1 MKSKIT
7 LLMILPFVFFNYEL
21 HAQSCEIGT
30 DHNACKNEEVV
41 YILSF
46 GFDPC
51 GSLTYTDADWN
62 VVGGEFVD
70 AGGFPGDF
78 EGAVRVKWT
87 DDGEK
92 RLSVEVTWEN
102 SNPGGGGCP
111 FGRSGTVFDEL
122 TVDFWSAPPVELS
135 TDLEGNNICADN
147 EVLLECNASWGA
159 DSKFKDWQYSQYPYR
174 GFITFESTLSP
185 STTFTFT
192 EDLPGEFL
200 LSPVYFR
207 VKLRPCE
214 DSSPSELSFSN
225 TTHATFTP
233 PVPVLTDANI
243 EEIAPTTECGSDGGF
258 KIQDLRYSDGT
269 PWFGNSLKLSISWGG
284 GTGGDD
290 RTLPQNATLPY
301 KFSGFKAG
309 DYDLKMESEGSQ
321 CSSESISFTIPDGP
335 DIELEIGP
343 VVGVSCHNENDG
355 IENDGSITVE
365 VSNGKAPYDYQIKK
379 PGQTSFTTAKENGGD
394 SYTYGSLT
402 AGNYDVRVIDA
413 NGCTSNEQNTP
424 VGTPSPLVISNPT
437 PSDVDCHGNA
447 TGEISIDTE
456 GGTSPY
462 DYQIKESDEDDFR
475 TVEAEGG
482 ESYTY
487 GSLTAGSY
495 DVRVID
501 ANGCTSNEKNTPV
514 GTPNPLGISTSA
526 NPVKCSGG
534 TDGSI
539 TVSASEGTGPYTY
552 SIDNGDFGTTR
563 EFTGLQAG
571 EYTLAVKDANNCST
585 SKKET
590 VGTPKQLKIADPT
603 PSDVDCH
610 GNATGEIS
618 IDTEGGTSP
627 YDYQIKKPGQTSFTT
642 AKENG
647 GDSYT
652 YGSLTAGSYD
662 VRVIDAN
669 GCTSNEK
676 NTPVGT
682 PNPLGISTSA
692 NPVKCSGGTDGS
704 ITVSASEGT
713 GPYTYS
719 IDNGDFGTTRE
730 FTGLQAGEY
739 TLAVKD
745 ANNCSTSKKET
756 VGTPNPLGI
765 STSANP
771 VKCSGGTDGSIT
783 VSASEGTGPYTYS
796 IDNGDFGTTREFT
809 GLQAGEYTLAVK
821 DANNCSTSKKETV
834 GTPKQLKIADPTPSD
849 VDCHGNAT
857 GEISIDTEGGTS
869 PYDYQIKK
877 SGQTSFATAKEN
889 GGESFT
895 YDSLTAGS
903 YDVRVIDANGCTSN
917 ERDTTVGT
925 PSPLVITVPTPSDV
939 DCHGNATGEISIDT
953 EGGTSPYD
961 YQIKE
966 SDEDDFRT
974 VEAEGG
980 NSYTYELLTAGSY
993 DVRVIDANGCNSNT
1007 RDTIVTEPQPLS
1019 ISFTDRHDETCAQM
1033 NGSVVARA
1041 SGGIADYKYQWYD
1054 ASNFTRGTADTLKNV
1069 EAGEYYVIVKDTND
1083 CQFTSETVNI
1093 ESIPGPDI
1101 TITERLPTSCSYTN
1115 DGSATISLEGAGPF
1129 DIVWPNGDSGLTA
1142 SNLAA
1147 GEHKVTITDNNECPA
1162 DTLVTIEAAD
1172 AIMYN
1177 VIDQTSPTC
1186 WYSADGALQIEAYGG
1201 TGGFSYEWNTGA
1213 SGASISGLTVG
1224 EYAVEIKDGNDCVVN
1239 DAIVLPGVDT
1249 IRLTTQPTNPLCA
1262 ASSDGSLNITTVSG
1276 GSGSYSSYSW
1286 KDNLGQ
1292 QIGTNPL
1299 LNGVPAGDYTATVT
1313 DSEGCIKAENYQL
1326 TDPPALSFSTTTSDF
1341 NKFAVSC
1348 PDAEDGQITLTA
1360 NGGTGSIVYSIN
1372 EGASYQPGNT
1382 FGGLGADTYKA
1393 LVRDDNG
1400 CLSTTQ
1406 NITLNAPDALQLGIF
1421 SQTNLRCF
1429 DVPTG
1434 AITFQSSGG
1443 VVGKRYSLDKFNY
1456 QDDPLFS
1463 GLSAGTDTAYLTDNN
1478 GCLDSITFTITQP
1491 PELTANI
1498 TSTEDATCSEA
1509 NGSAE
1514 VEATGG
1520 TPGYSYLWLNA
1531 SNNVM
1536 SESGTLDNAPVGTY
1550 LVNITD
1556 GNDCNTTLRDISII
1570 NIPGPYITITERL
1583 PTSCSYTND
1592 GSTTI
1597 SLEGAGPF
1605 DIVWPNGDSGLT
1617 ASNLAAGEHK
1627 VTITDNNECPADT
1640 LVTIEAAD
1648 AIMYNVID
1656 QTSPT
1661 CWYSADGALQIE
1673 AYGGTGGFSYEWNTG
1688 ASGASISGLTV
1699 GEYAVEIKDGND
1711 CVVNDAIVLPGV
1723 DTIRL
1728 TTQPTNPLCAASS
1741 DGSLNITSVTGG
1753 SGSYSSY
1760 IWTNDLDQEIGT
1772 NPLLNGVPAGD
1783 YTATVTDSEGCI
1795 KAENY
1800 QLTDP
1805 PALSL
1810 STRRDSDFNG
1820 FDVSCPDVEDGQIA
1834 LTASGGTGSIVY
1846 SINEGA
1852 SYQPGNTFGGL
1863 GADTYKALVRDDN
1876 GCLSTTQNITLNAP
1890 APLQLGMSLQTN
1902 LRCFDVPTGTIT
1914 LRSTGGVVGK
1924 RYSLDK
1930 FNYQD
1935 GPLFSGLPAGTDTA
1949 YLTDNNGCLDSITF
1963 TITQPPELTAQITSS
1978 EDATCSEANGS
1989 AEVEATGGT
1998 GTYTNYQWF
2007 DAGDVEV
2014 GNGSTLSNVPA
2025 GSYYAKI
2032 TDSNG
2037 CTGLSDPATISS
2049 QDGAEVSITPA
2060 PTLCFYSTDG
2070 QATIDEIVGVGPFT
2084 VEWSNGQTG
2093 RTATDLSPGNHSVTV
2108 RDGDNC
2114 EVVEQVSIAAA
2125 PTIGYNII
2133 DKTSPSCWY
2142 STDGALQIEA
2152 YGGTGGFSYEWN
2164 TGGSG
2169 ASISG
2174 LIVGEYAVEIK
2185 DGNDCVVNDAIVLP
2199 GVDTIRLTT
2208 EPTNPLC
2215 AASSDGLLEI
2225 TSVTGGSNS
2234 YSSYIWTNDLD
2245 QQIGTNPLLNGVPAG
2260 DYTAT
2265 VTDSEGCIKAENFQL
2280 TDPPALSLS
2289 TRRDSDFNG
2298 FDVSCPDAED
2308 GQITLTA
2315 SGGTG
2320 SIVYSINEG
2329 ASYQLGNTFGGLV
2342 ADTYKALV
2350 RDDNGCLSTTQNITL
2365 NAPDALQL
2373 GVSSQTN
2380 LLCFDMPT
2388 GAITLQSTGGVVGKR
2403 YSLDKFNYQENPL
2416 FSGLSAGTDTAYLTD
2431 NNGCL
2436 DSITFTITQPPELIA
2451 QITSTEDA
2459 TCSEA
2464 NGSAEV
2470 EATGGTGTYTNYQWF
2485 DAGDAAV
2492 GNGSTLSN
2500 VPAGTYMAK
2509 ITDSNGC
2516 IAETE
2521 AAIGSADGPQVS
2533 STVRAASCSY
2543 GDDGVIT
2550 LTIEGSGPFDILW
2563 SNGDTTIVA
2572 DTLAAGEYTVTI
2584 TDANGCTTGETFSV
2598 PALPPITYRVTVQ
2611 NSPTCWY
2618 SADGS
2623 LQVSASGGAGG
2634 FSYAWETG
2642 DSGPSIGNLAA
2653 GTYGVTIT
2661 DNNSCV
2667 ARADITL
2674 NPVDTIMLATQ
2685 PTNPLCAG
2693 SLDGS
2698 LNITSVTGGSGSYS
2712 SYIWRN
2718 SLGQQIGT
2726 DPLLD
2731 GQAEGQY
2738 TVTVTDSKGC
2748 AKEEN
2753 YQLTDPPALSF
2764 STTTSDFNGYDVS
2777 CLQSED
2783 GQITVSSSGGVG
2795 DHSYSNDN
2803 GVRFQAGNVFTGL
2816 PVDAYQ
2822 MVVRDANNCTS
2833 QALSIT
2839 LDAPEPLELSVFSQT
2854 DLPCAG
2860 LDTGS
2865 VTLRV
2870 AGGLTGRQYSLDGVN
2885 FQAAPFFDGLIAGDY
2900 NAIVTDINGCSD
2912 TASFALQQPP
2922 ALIAQITSVQN
2933 ATCLL
2938 SNGAAEVTPNGGT
2951 GIYSSYI
2958 WKDEAGNEISTT
2970 NAISGVDAGTYTVEI
2985 TDSNGCAAD
2994 AQATITSVDGPEL
3007 SIRVRAVT
3015 CSYRMDGLAILEV
3028 DGEGPFDIL
3037 WSNGDTTAV
3046 ADTLSAGTYSVAVT
3060 DVYGCVAYDTINV
3073 PALPAIT
3080 YRVVSETAPTCWN
3093 STDGALQI
3101 VAGGGGGDFSY
3112 VWDTGTEGPSISNI
3126 AAGSYEVT
3134 ITDRNDCEL
3143 KDDVTLDG
3151 ISEITLATTATRPSC
3166 IGYSDGSLSATASGG
3181 NGGYAY
3187 TWSTGATTAL
3197 LSGIPAGSYSVT
3209 VKDRLNCSISEE
3221 LMLDEADPFEIGTI
3235 DDLLICTGATVQV
3248 TTPTKGA
3255 GYLWS
3260 STDGFSSTAETVA
3273 LTQPGTYTLT
3283 VTSEAGCEASTS
3295 FSLAVSS
3302 TLMKADFL
3310 MASQAYVG
3318 DTVVIIDISWPVP
3331 ENLIWDFGTDPAP
3344 TVLFQ
3349 SPDYA
3354 EVVFETAGV
3363 YEINIQTNLADCRDS
3378 YGQSITILEREGDG
3392 DAGGRISA
3400 DPTIDLIKNFTVH
3413 PNPGNGT
3420 FTVTVELREM
3430 AAIALSLIDVGG
3442 NQILSDKSYAPDE
3455 QFRIPMSMFNPQ
3467 EGLYFLRL
3475 TTGEQSRVLRILVQ

>member
-1 MKSKIT
+1 MKKVLILLYLMMLCSSLLGQHILTNPVSLKSQIGRPLGGIKLKISVDDVIPNCSLTELTTTIGGRSYEIVGDVAFEGTIGQNQINDGKIQYSMHGVIEGGDFNCNVIISVNEEINLNHISACGDGQSVRRYPLKLRYEWEPVEFDFVRDIIVGSNHCADKEFYLSVTPGYDYAIHEWAYKWPNWFDVWYSLGDFRGNQLNGLPKDIFGLDLGEVIDTTAYFSVKIGECDRVVSQPYTFTRPVPQLNLSAITTKPACSTGSKGSLKIT
-7 LLMILPFVFFNYEL
+7 KLKYSDDSEWETLDGDLSLTIENEDNSLLTQTYTIDTIPWEASNLDPGSYKLSLEFETESNCMSTRAIEITQ
-21 HAQSCEIGT
+21 AQSPTITSSSGPVSC
-30 DHNACKNEEVV
+30 HSNN
-41 YILSF
+41 
-46 GFDPC
+46 
-51 GSLTYTDADWN
+51 
-62 VVGGEFVD
+62 
-70 AGGFPGDF
+70 
-78 EGAVRVKWT
+78 
-87 DDGEK
+87 DGEK
-92 RLSVEVTWEN
+92 
-102 SNPGGGGCP
+102 
-111 FGRSGTVFDEL
+111 
-122 TVDFWSAPPVELS
+122 
-135 TDLEGNNICADN
+135 
-147 EVLLECNASWGA
+147 
-159 DSKFKDWQYSQYPYR
+159 
-174 GFITFESTLSP
+174 
-185 STTFTFT
+185 
-192 EDLPGEFL
+192 
-200 LSPVYFR
+200 
-207 VKLRPCE
+207 
-214 DSSPSELSFSN
+214 
-225 TTHATFTP
+225 
-233 PVPVLTDANI
+233 
-243 EEIAPTTECGSDGGF
+243 
-258 KIQDLRYSDGT
+258 
-269 PWFGNSLKLSISWGG
+269 
-284 GTGGDD
+284 
-290 RTLPQNATLPY
+290 
-301 KFSGFKAG
+301 
-309 DYDLKMESEGSQ
+309 
-321 CSSESISFTIPDGP
+321 
-335 DIELEIGP
+335 
-343 VVGVSCHNENDG
+343 
-355 IENDGSITVE
+355 NDGSITVE

-379 PGQTSFTTAKENGGD
+379 PGQTSFTTAKEN
-394 SYTYGSLT
+394 
-402 AGNYDVRVIDA
+402 
-413 NGCTSNEQNTP
+413 
-424 VGTPSPLVISNPT
+424 
-437 PSDVDCHGNA
+437 
-447 TGEISIDTE
+447 
-456 GGTSPY
+456 
-462 DYQIKESDEDDFR
+462 
-475 TVEAEGG
+475 GG

-1019 ISFTDRHDETCAQM
+1019 ISFTDRHNETCARM

-1054 ASNFTRGTADTLKNV
+1054 SSKFARGTADTLKNV
-1069 EAGEYYVIVKDTND
+1069 EAGEYFVVVEDGND

-1093 ESIPGPDI
+1093 ESIPGPDITITERLPTSCSYTNDGSATISLEGAGPFDIVWPNGDSGLTASNLAAGEHKVTITDNNKCSADTVVTIEAADTIKYNIINQTSPTCWYSTDGALQIEAYGGTGGFSYEWNTGASGASISGLTVGEYAVEIKDGNDCVVNDAIVLPGVDTIRLTTQPTNPLCAASTDGSLEITNVTGGSGSYSSYIWKDSLGQQIGTDPLLNGVPAGDYTATVTDSEGCIKAENYQLTDPPALSFSTTTSDFNKFAVSCPDAEDGQITLTANGGTGTTVYSINDGASYQPDNTFGGLGADTYKALVRDDNGCLSTTQNITLNAPDTLQLGVSSQTNLRCFDEPDGAITLRSSGGVVGKRYSLDKFNYQDDPQFSGLSAGTDTAYLTDNNGCLDSITFTITQPPELTANITSTEDATCSEANGSAEVEATGGTPGYSYLWLNASNDVMSGSGTLDNAPVGTYLVTITDRNSCDTTLRDISIINIPGPDI

-1262 ASSDGSLNITTVSG
+1262 ASSDGSLEITTVSG
-1276 GSGSYSSYSW
+1276 GSGSYSSYIW

-1292 QIGTNPL
+1292 Q
-1299 LNGVPAGDYTATVT
+1299 
-1313 DSEGCIKAENYQL
+1313 
-1326 TDPPALSFSTTTSDF
+1326 
-1341 NKFAVSC
+1341 
-1348 PDAEDGQITLTA
+1348 
-1360 NGGTGSIVYSIN
+1360 
-1372 EGASYQPGNT
+1372 
-1382 FGGLGADTYKA
+1382 
-1393 LVRDDNG
+1393 
-1400 CLSTTQ
+1400 
-1406 NITLNAPDALQLGIF
+1406 
-1421 SQTNLRCF
+1421 
-1429 DVPTG
+1429 
-1434 AITFQSSGG
+1434 
-1443 VVGKRYSLDKFNY
+1443 
-1456 QDDPLFS
+1456 
-1463 GLSAGTDTAYLTDNN
+1463 
-1478 GCLDSITFTITQP
+1478 
-1491 PELTANI
+1491 
-1498 TSTEDATCSEA
+1498 
-1509 NGSAE
+1509 
-1514 VEATGG
+1514 
-1520 TPGYSYLWLNA
+1520 
-1531 SNNVM
+1531 
-1536 SESGTLDNAPVGTY
+1536 
-1550 LVNITD
+1550 
-1556 GNDCNTTLRDISII
+1556 
-1570 NIPGPYITITERL
+1570 
-1583 PTSCSYTND
+1583 
-1592 GSTTI
+1592 
-1597 SLEGAGPF
+1597 
-1605 DIVWPNGDSGLT
+1605 
-1617 ASNLAAGEHK
+1617 
-1627 VTITDNNECPADT
+1627 
-1640 LVTIEAAD
+1640 
-1648 AIMYNVID
+1648 
-1656 QTSPT
+1656 
-1661 CWYSADGALQIE
+1661 
-1673 AYGGTGGFSYEWNTG
+1673 
-1688 ASGASISGLTV
+1688 
-1699 GEYAVEIKDGND
+1699 
-1711 CVVNDAIVLPGV
+1711 
-1723 DTIRL
+1723 
-1728 TTQPTNPLCAASS
+1728 
-1741 DGSLNITSVTGG
+1741 
-1753 SGSYSSY
+1753 
-1760 IWTNDLDQEIGT
+1760 IGT

-1820 FDVSCPDVEDGQIA
+1820 FDVSCPDAEDGQIT
-1834 LTASGGTGSIVY
+1834 LTASGGTGTTVY
-1846 SINEGA
+1846 SINDGA

-1890 APLQLGMSLQTN
+1890 DPLQLGMSLQTN
-1902 LRCFDVPTGTIT
+1902 LRCFDMPTGTIT
-1914 LRSTGGVVGK
+1914 LQSTGGVVGK

-1930 FNYQD
+1930 LTYQD
-1935 GPLFSGLPAGTDTA
+1935 DPQFSGLPAGTDTA
-1949 YLTDNNGCLDSITF
+1949 YLTDNNGCLDSIIF
-1963 TITQPPELTAQITSS
+1963 TITQPPELIAQITST

-1989 AEVEATGGT
+1989 AEVEARGGT
-1998 GTYTNYQWF
+1998 GTYINYQWF

-2208 EPTNPLC
+2208 QPTNPLC
-2215 AASSDGLLEI
+2215 AASSDGSLNI
-2225 TSVTGGSNS
+2225 TNVTGGSNS
-2234 YSSYIWTNDLD
+2234 YSYIWTNDLD
-2245 QQIGTNPLLNGVPAG
+2245 QEIGTNPLLVGVPAG

-2265 VTDSEGCIKAENFQL
+2265 VTDSEGCIKAENYQL
-2280 TDPPALSLS
+2280 TNPPALSLS

-2298 FDVSCPDAED
+2298 FDVSCPDVED
-2308 GQITLTA
+2308 GQIALTA

-2329 ASYQLGNTFGGLV
+2329 ASYQPGNTFGGLG

-2365 NAPDALQL
+2365 NAPDPLQL

-2380 LLCFDMPT
+2380 LLCFDMPS
-2388 GAITLQSTGGVVGKR
+2388 GDITLQSSGGVVGKR
-2403 YSLDKFNYQENPL
+2403 YSLDKFNYQDDPL

-2436 DSITFTITQPPELIA
+2436 DSMTFTITQPPELTA
-2451 QITSTEDA
+2451 NITSTEDA

-2470 EATGGTGTYTNYQWF
+2470 EARGGTGTYINYQWF

-2492 GNGSTLSN
+2492 GNGSMLSN

-2748 AKEEN
+2748 VKEEN

>member
-1054 ASNFTRGTADTLKNV
+1054 S
-1069 EAGEYYVIVKDTND
+1069 
-1083 CQFTSETVNI
+1083 
-1093 ESIPGPDI
+1093 
-1101 TITERLPTSCSYTN
+1101 
-1115 DGSATISLEGAGPF
+1115 
-1129 DIVWPNGDSGLTA
+1129 
-1142 SNLAA
+1142 
-1147 GEHKVTITDNNECPA
+1147 
-1162 DTLVTIEAAD
+1162 
-1172 AIMYN
+1172 
-1177 VIDQTSPTC
+1177 
-1186 WYSADGALQIEAYGG
+1186 
-1201 TGGFSYEWNTGA
+1201 
-1213 SGASISGLTVG
+1213 
-1224 EYAVEIKDGNDCVVN
+1224 
-1239 DAIVLPGVDT
+1239 
-1249 IRLTTQPTNPLCA
+1249 
-1262 ASSDGSLNITTVSG
+1262 
-1276 GSGSYSSYSW
+1276 
-1286 KDNLGQ
+1286 
-1292 QIGTNPL
+1292 
-1299 LNGVPAGDYTATVT
+1299 
-1313 DSEGCIKAENYQL
+1313 
-1326 TDPPALSFSTTTSDF
+1326 
-1341 NKFAVSC
+1341 
-1348 PDAEDGQITLTA
+1348 
-1360 NGGTGSIVYSIN
+1360 
-1372 EGASYQPGNT
+1372 
-1382 FGGLGADTYKA
+1382 
-1393 LVRDDNG
+1393 
-1400 CLSTTQ
+1400 
-1406 NITLNAPDALQLGIF
+1406 
-1421 SQTNLRCF
+1421 
-1429 DVPTG
+1429 
-1434 AITFQSSGG
+1434 
-1443 VVGKRYSLDKFNY
+1443 
-1456 QDDPLFS
+1456 
-1463 GLSAGTDTAYLTDNN
+1463 
-1478 GCLDSITFTITQP
+1478 
-1491 PELTANI
+1491 
-1498 TSTEDATCSEA
+1498 
-1509 NGSAE
+1509 
-1514 VEATGG
+1514 
-1520 TPGYSYLWLNA
+1520 
-1531 SNNVM
+1531 
-1536 SESGTLDNAPVGTY
+1536 
-1550 LVNITD
+1550 
-1556 GNDCNTTLRDISII
+1556 
-1570 NIPGPYITITERL
+1570 
-1583 PTSCSYTND
+1583 
-1592 GSTTI
+1592 
-1597 SLEGAGPF
+1597 
-1605 DIVWPNGDSGLT
+1605 
-1617 ASNLAAGEHK
+1617 
-1627 VTITDNNECPADT
+1627 
-1640 LVTIEAAD
+1640 
-1648 AIMYNVID
+1648 
-1656 QTSPT
+1656 
-1661 CWYSADGALQIE
+1661 
-1673 AYGGTGGFSYEWNTG
+1673 
-1688 ASGASISGLTV
+1688 
-1699 GEYAVEIKDGND
+1699 
-1711 CVVNDAIVLPGV
+1711 
-1723 DTIRL
+1723 
-1728 TTQPTNPLCAASS
+1728 
-1741 DGSLNITSVTGG
+1741 
-1753 SGSYSSY
+1753 
-1760 IWTNDLDQEIGT
+1760 
-1772 NPLLNGVPAGD
+1772 
-1783 YTATVTDSEGCI
+1783 
-1795 KAENY
+1795 
-1800 QLTDP
+1800 
-1805 PALSL
+1805 
-1810 STRRDSDFNG
+1810 
-1820 FDVSCPDVEDGQIA
+1820 
-1834 LTASGGTGSIVY
+1834 
-1846 SINEGA
+1846 
-1852 SYQPGNTFGGL
+1852 
-1863 GADTYKALVRDDN
+1863 
-1876 GCLSTTQNITLNAP
+1876 
-1890 APLQLGMSLQTN
+1890 
-1902 LRCFDVPTGTIT
+1902 
-1914 LRSTGGVVGK
+1914 
-1924 RYSLDK
+1924 
-1930 FNYQD
+1930 
-1935 GPLFSGLPAGTDTA
+1935 
-1949 YLTDNNGCLDSITF
+1949 
-1963 TITQPPELTAQITSS
+1963 
-1978 EDATCSEANGS
+1978 
-1989 AEVEATGGT
+1989 
-1998 GTYTNYQWF
+1998 
-2007 DAGDVEV
+2007 
-2014 GNGSTLSNVPA
+2014 
-2025 GSYYAKI
+2025 
-2032 TDSNG
+2032 
-2037 CTGLSDPATISS
+2037 
-2049 QDGAEVSITPA
+2049 
-2060 PTLCFYSTDG
+2060 
-2070 QATIDEIVGVGPFT
+2070 
-2084 VEWSNGQTG
+2084 
-2093 RTATDLSPGNHSVTV
+2093 
-2108 RDGDNC
+2108 
-2114 EVVEQVSIAAA
+2114 
-2125 PTIGYNII
+2125 
-2133 DKTSPSCWY
+2133 
-2142 STDGALQIEA
+2142 
-2152 YGGTGGFSYEWN
+2152 
-2164 TGGSG
+2164 
-2169 ASISG
+2169 
-2174 LIVGEYAVEIK
+2174 
-2185 DGNDCVVNDAIVLP
+2185 
-2199 GVDTIRLTT
+2199 
-2208 EPTNPLC
+2208 
-2215 AASSDGLLEI
+2215 
-2225 TSVTGGSNS
+2225 
-2234 YSSYIWTNDLD
+2234 
-2245 QQIGTNPLLNGVPAG
+2245 
-2260 DYTAT
+2260 
-2265 VTDSEGCIKAENFQL
+2265 
-2280 TDPPALSLS
+2280 
-2289 TRRDSDFNG
+2289 
-2298 FDVSCPDAED
+2298 
-2308 GQITLTA
+2308 
-2315 SGGTG
+2315 
-2320 SIVYSINEG
+2320 
-2329 ASYQLGNTFGGLV
+2329 
-2342 ADTYKALV
+2342 
-2350 RDDNGCLSTTQNITL
+2350 
-2365 NAPDALQL
+2365 
-2373 GVSSQTN
+2373 
-2380 LLCFDMPT
+2380 
-2388 GAITLQSTGGVVGKR
+2388 
-2403 YSLDKFNYQENPL
+2403 
-2416 FSGLSAGTDTAYLTD
+2416 
-2431 NNGCL
+2431 
-2436 DSITFTITQPPELIA
+2436 
-2451 QITSTEDA
+2451 
-2459 TCSEA
+2459 
-2464 NGSAEV
+2464 
-2470 EATGGTGTYTNYQWF
+2470 
-2485 DAGDAAV
+2485 
-2492 GNGSTLSN
+2492 
-2500 VPAGTYMAK
+2500 
-2509 ITDSNGC
+2509 
-2516 IAETE
+2516 
-2521 AAIGSADGPQVS
+2521 
-2533 STVRAASCSY
+2533 
-2543 GDDGVIT
+2543 
-2550 LTIEGSGPFDILW
+2550 
-2563 SNGDTTIVA
+2563 
-2572 DTLAAGEYTVTI
+2572 
-2584 TDANGCTTGETFSV
+2584 
-2598 PALPPITYRVTVQ
+2598 
-2611 NSPTCWY
+2611 
-2618 SADGS
+2618 
-2623 LQVSASGGAGG
+2623 
-2634 FSYAWETG
+2634 
-2642 DSGPSIGNLAA
+2642 
-2653 GTYGVTIT
+2653 
-2661 DNNSCV
+2661 
-2667 ARADITL
+2667 
-2674 NPVDTIMLATQ
+2674 
-2685 PTNPLCAG
+2685 
-2693 SLDGS
+2693 
-2698 LNITSVTGGSGSYS
+2698 
-2712 SYIWRN
+2712 
-2718 SLGQQIGT
+2718 
-2726 DPLLD
+2726 
-2731 GQAEGQY
+2731 
-2738 TVTVTDSKGC
+2738 
-2748 AKEEN
+2748 
-2753 YQLTDPPALSF
+2753 
-2764 STTTSDFNGYDVS
+2764 
-2777 CLQSED
+2777 
-2783 GQITVSSSGGVG
+2783 
-2795 DHSYSNDN
+2795 
-2803 GVRFQAGNVFTGL
+2803 
-2816 PVDAYQ
+2816 
-2822 MVVRDANNCTS
+2822 
-2833 QALSIT
+2833 
-2839 LDAPEPLELSVFSQT
+2839 
-2854 DLPCAG
+2854 
-2860 LDTGS
+2860 
-2865 VTLRV
+2865 
-2870 AGGLTGRQYSLDGVN
+2870 
-2885 FQAAPFFDGLIAGDY
+2885 
-2900 NAIVTDINGCSD
+2900 
-2912 TASFALQQPP
+2912 
-2922 ALIAQITSVQN
+2922 
-2933 ATCLL
+2933 
-2938 SNGAAEVTPNGGT
+2938 
-2951 GIYSSYI
+2951 
-2958 WKDEAGNEISTT
+2958 
-2970 NAISGVDAGTYTVEI
+2970 
-2985 TDSNGCAAD
+2985 
-2994 AQATITSVDGPEL
+2994 
-3007 SIRVRAVT
+3007 
-3015 CSYRMDGLAILEV
+3015 
-3028 DGEGPFDIL
+3028 
-3037 WSNGDTTAV
+3037 
-3046 ADTLSAGTYSVAVT
+3046 
-3060 DVYGCVAYDTINV
+3060 
-3073 PALPAIT
+3073 
-3080 YRVVSETAPTCWN
+3080 
-3093 STDGALQI
+3093 
-3101 VAGGGGGDFSY
+3101 
-3112 VWDTGTEGPSISNI
+3112 
-3126 AAGSYEVT
+3126 
-3134 ITDRNDCEL
+3134 
-3143 KDDVTLDG
+3143 
-3151 ISEITLATTATRPSC
+3151 
-3166 IGYSDGSLSATASGG
+3166 
-3181 NGGYAY
+3181 
-3187 TWSTGATTAL
+3187 
-3197 LSGIPAGSYSVT
+3197 
-3209 VKDRLNCSISEE
+3209 
-3221 LMLDEADPFEIGTI
+3221 
-3235 DDLLICTGATVQV
+3235 
-3248 TTPTKGA
+3248 
-3255 GYLWS
+3255 
-3260 STDGFSSTAETVA
+3260 
-3273 LTQPGTYTLT
+3273 
-3283 VTSEAGCEASTS
+3283 
-3295 FSLAVSS
+3295 
-3302 TLMKADFL
+3302 
-3310 MASQAYVG
+3310 
-3318 DTVVIIDISWPVP
+3318 
-3331 ENLIWDFGTDPAP
+3331 
-3344 TVLFQ
+3344 
-3349 SPDYA
+3349 
-3354 EVVFETAGV
+3354 
-3363 YEINIQTNLADCRDS
+3363 
-3378 YGQSITILEREGDG
+3378 
-3392 DAGGRISA
+3392 
-3400 DPTIDLIKNFTVH
+3400 
-3413 PNPGNGT
+3413 
-3420 FTVTVELREM
+3420 
-3430 AAIALSLIDVGG
+3430 
-3442 NQILSDKSYAPDE
+3442 
-3455 QFRIPMSMFNPQ
+3455 
-3467 EGLYFLRL
+3467 
-3475 TTGEQSRVLRILVQ
+3475 

>member
-1 MKSKIT
+1 MKKVLILLYLMMLCSSLLGQHILTNPVSLKSQIGRPLGGIKLKISVDDVIPNCSLTELTTTIGGRSYEIVGDVAFEGTIGQNQINDGKIQYSMHGVIEGGDFNCNVIISVNEEINLNHISACGDGQSVRRYPLKLRYEWEPVEFDFVRDIIVGSNHCADKEFYLSVTPGYDYAIHEWAYKWPNWFDVWYSLGDFRGNQLNGLPKDIFGLDLGEVIDTTAYFSVKIGECDRVVSQPYTFTRPVPQLNLSAITTKPACSTGSKGSLKIT
-7 LLMILPFVFFNYEL
+7 KLKYSDDSEWETLDGDLSLTIENEDNSLLTQTYTIDTIPWEASNLDPGSYKLSLEFETESNCMSTRAIEITQ
-21 HAQSCEIGT
+21 AQSPTITSSSGPVSC
-30 DHNACKNEEVV
+30 HSNN
-41 YILSF
+41 
-46 GFDPC
+46 
-51 GSLTYTDADWN
+51 
-62 VVGGEFVD
+62 
-70 AGGFPGDF
+70 
-78 EGAVRVKWT
+78 
-87 DDGEK
+87 DGEK
-92 RLSVEVTWEN
+92 
-102 SNPGGGGCP
+102 
-111 FGRSGTVFDEL
+111 
-122 TVDFWSAPPVELS
+122 
-135 TDLEGNNICADN
+135 
-147 EVLLECNASWGA
+147 
-159 DSKFKDWQYSQYPYR
+159 
-174 GFITFESTLSP
+174 
-185 STTFTFT
+185 
-192 EDLPGEFL
+192 
-200 LSPVYFR
+200 
-207 VKLRPCE
+207 
-214 DSSPSELSFSN
+214 
-225 TTHATFTP
+225 
-233 PVPVLTDANI
+233 
-243 EEIAPTTECGSDGGF
+243 
-258 KIQDLRYSDGT
+258 
-269 PWFGNSLKLSISWGG
+269 
-284 GTGGDD
+284 
-290 RTLPQNATLPY
+290 
-301 KFSGFKAG
+301 
-309 DYDLKMESEGSQ
+309 
-321 CSSESISFTIPDGP
+321 
-335 DIELEIGP
+335 
-343 VVGVSCHNENDG
+343 
-355 IENDGSITVE
+355 NDGSITVE

-379 PGQTSFTTAKENGGD
+379 PGQTSFTTAKEN
-394 SYTYGSLT
+394 
-402 AGNYDVRVIDA
+402 
-413 NGCTSNEQNTP
+413 
-424 VGTPSPLVISNPT
+424 
-437 PSDVDCHGNA
+437 
-447 TGEISIDTE
+447 
-456 GGTSPY
+456 
-462 DYQIKESDEDDFR
+462 
-475 TVEAEGG
+475 GG

-1019 ISFTDRHDETCAQM
+1019 ISFTDRHNETCARM

-1054 ASNFTRGTADTLKNV
+1054 SSKFARGTADTLKNV
-1069 EAGEYYVIVKDTND
+1069 EAGEYFVVVEDGND

-1093 ESIPGPDI
+1093 ESIPGPDITITERLPTSCSYTNDGSATISLEGAGPFDIVWPNGDSGLTASNLAAGEHKVTITDNNKCSADTVVTIEAADTIKYNIINQTSPTCWYSTDGALQIEAYGGTGGFSYEWNTGASGASISGLTVGEYAVEIKDGNDCVVNDAIVLPGVDTIRLTTQPTNPLCAASTDGSLEITNVTGGSGSYSSYIWKDSLGQQIGTDPLLNGVPAGDYTATVTDSEGCIKAENYQLTDPPALSFSTTTSDFNKFAVSCPDAEDGQITLTANGGTGTTVYSINDGASYQPDNTFGGLGADTYKALVRDDNGCLSTTQNITLNAPDTLQLGVSSQTNLRCFDEPDGAITLRSSGGVVGKRYSLDKFNYQDDPQFSGLSAGTDTAYLTDNNGCLDSITFTITQPPELTANITSTEDATCSEANGSAEVEATGGTPGYSYLWLNASNDVMSGSGTLDNAPVGTYLVTITDRNSCDTTLRDISIINIPGPDI

-1262 ASSDGSLNITTVSG
+1262 ASSDGSLEITTVSG
-1276 GSGSYSSYSW
+1276 GSGSYSSYIW

-1292 QIGTNPL
+1292 Q
-1299 LNGVPAGDYTATVT
+1299 
-1313 DSEGCIKAENYQL
+1313 
-1326 TDPPALSFSTTTSDF
+1326 
-1341 NKFAVSC
+1341 
-1348 PDAEDGQITLTA
+1348 
-1360 NGGTGSIVYSIN
+1360 
-1372 EGASYQPGNT
+1372 
-1382 FGGLGADTYKA
+1382 
-1393 LVRDDNG
+1393 
-1400 CLSTTQ
+1400 
-1406 NITLNAPDALQLGIF
+1406 
-1421 SQTNLRCF
+1421 
-1429 DVPTG
+1429 
-1434 AITFQSSGG
+1434 
-1443 VVGKRYSLDKFNY
+1443 
-1456 QDDPLFS
+1456 
-1463 GLSAGTDTAYLTDNN
+1463 
-1478 GCLDSITFTITQP
+1478 
-1491 PELTANI
+1491 
-1498 TSTEDATCSEA
+1498 
-1509 NGSAE
+1509 
-1514 VEATGG
+1514 
-1520 TPGYSYLWLNA
+1520 
-1531 SNNVM
+1531 
-1536 SESGTLDNAPVGTY
+1536 
-1550 LVNITD
+1550 
-1556 GNDCNTTLRDISII
+1556 
-1570 NIPGPYITITERL
+1570 
-1583 PTSCSYTND
+1583 
-1592 GSTTI
+1592 
-1597 SLEGAGPF
+1597 
-1605 DIVWPNGDSGLT
+1605 
-1617 ASNLAAGEHK
+1617 
-1627 VTITDNNECPADT
+1627 
-1640 LVTIEAAD
+1640 
-1648 AIMYNVID
+1648 
-1656 QTSPT
+1656 
-1661 CWYSADGALQIE
+1661 
-1673 AYGGTGGFSYEWNTG
+1673 
-1688 ASGASISGLTV
+1688 
-1699 GEYAVEIKDGND
+1699 
-1711 CVVNDAIVLPGV
+1711 
-1723 DTIRL
+1723 
-1728 TTQPTNPLCAASS
+1728 
-1741 DGSLNITSVTGG
+1741 
-1753 SGSYSSY
+1753 
-1760 IWTNDLDQEIGT
+1760 IGT

-1820 FDVSCPDVEDGQIA
+1820 FDVSCPDAEDGQIT
-1834 LTASGGTGSIVY
+1834 LTASGGTGTTVY
-1846 SINEGA
+1846 SINDGA

-1890 APLQLGMSLQTN
+1890 DPLQLGMSLQTN
-1902 LRCFDVPTGTIT
+1902 LRCFDMPTGTIT
-1914 LRSTGGVVGK
+1914 LQSTGGVVGK

-1930 FNYQD
+1930 LTYQD
-1935 GPLFSGLPAGTDTA
+1935 DPQFSGLPAGTDTA
-1949 YLTDNNGCLDSITF
+1949 YLTDNNGCLDSIIF
-1963 TITQPPELTAQITSS
+1963 TITQPPELIAQITST

-1989 AEVEATGGT
+1989 AEVEARGGT
-1998 GTYTNYQWF
+1998 GTYINYQWF

-2208 EPTNPLC
+2208 QPTNPLC
-2215 AASSDGLLEI
+2215 AASSDGSLNI
-2225 TSVTGGSNS
+2225 TNVTGGSNS
-2234 YSSYIWTNDLD
+2234 YSYIWTNDLD
-2245 QQIGTNPLLNGVPAG
+2245 QEIGTNPLLVGVPAG

-2265 VTDSEGCIKAENFQL
+2265 VTDSEGCIKAENYQL
-2280 TDPPALSLS
+2280 TNPPALSLS

-2298 FDVSCPDAED
+2298 FDVSCPDVED
-2308 GQITLTA
+2308 GQIALTA

-2329 ASYQLGNTFGGLV
+2329 ASYQPGNTFGGLG

-2365 NAPDALQL
+2365 NAPDPLQL
-2373 GVSSQTN
+2373 DVSSQTN

-2509 ITDSNGC
+2509 ITDSNSC

-2543 GDDGVIT
+2543 SDDGVIT
-2550 LTIEGSGPFDILW
+2550 LAIEGSGPFDILW

-2572 DTLAAGEYTVTI
+2572 DTLAAGDYTVTI
-2584 TDANGCTTGETFSV
+2584 TDANGCTAGETFSV

-2667 ARADITL
+2667 ARADVTL

-2712 SYIWRN
+2712 SYIWKN

-2748 AKEEN
+2748 VKEEN
-2753 YQLTDPPALSF
+2753 YQLTDPPTLSF

-2803 GVRFQAGNVFTGL
+2803 GVSFQAGNVFTGL

-3015 CSYRMDGLAILEV
+3015 CSYRMDGLAILAV

-3046 ADTLSAGTYSVAVT
+3046 ADTLSAGTYGVAVT

-3080 YRVVSETAPTCWN
+3080 YRVVSETAPTCWD

>member
-1592 GSTTI
+1592 GSATI

-2329 ASYQLGNTFGGLV
+2329 ASYQLGNTFGGLG

>member
-1292 QIGTNPL
+1292 QIGTDPL

-1372 EGASYQPGNT
+1372 DGASYQPGNT

-1434 AITFQSSGG
+1434 AITLQSSGG

-1456 QDDPLFS
+1456 QDDPQFS

-1531 SNNVM
+1531 SNDVM
-1536 SESGTLDNAPVGTY
+1536 SGSGTLDNAPVGTY
-1550 LVNITD
+1550 LVTITD
-1556 GNDCNTTLRDISII
+1556 RNSCDTTLRDISII
-1570 NIPGPYITITERL
+1570 NIPGPDITITERL

-1592 GSTTI
+1592 GSATI

-1741 DGSLNITSVTGG
+1741 DGSLEITTVSGG

-1760 IWTNDLDQEIGT
+1760 IWKDNLGQQIGT

-1820 FDVSCPDVEDGQIA
+1820 FDVSCPDAEDGQIT
-1834 LTASGGTGSIVY
+1834 LTASGGTGTTVY
-1846 SINEGA
+1846 SINDGA

-1890 APLQLGMSLQTN
+1890 DPLQLGMSLQTN
-1902 LRCFDVPTGTIT
+1902 LRCFDMPTGTIT

-1930 FNYQD
+1930 F
-1935 GPLFSGLPAGTDTA
+1935 
-1949 YLTDNNGCLDSITF
+1949 
-1963 TITQPPELTAQITSS
+1963 
-1978 EDATCSEANGS
+1978 
-1989 AEVEATGGT
+1989 
-1998 GTYTNYQWF
+1998 
-2007 DAGDVEV
+2007 
-2014 GNGSTLSNVPA
+2014 TLSGWPA
-2025 GSYYAKI
+2025 
-2032 TDSNG
+2032 
-2037 CTGLSDPATISS
+2037 
-2049 QDGAEVSITPA
+2049 
-2060 PTLCFYSTDG
+2060 F
-2070 QATIDEIVGVGPFT
+2070 
-2084 VEWSNGQTG
+2084 
-2093 RTATDLSPGNHSVTV
+2093 
-2108 RDGDNC
+2108 
-2114 EVVEQVSIAAA
+2114 
-2125 PTIGYNII
+2125 
-2133 DKTSPSCWY
+2133 
-2142 STDGALQIEA
+2142 
-2152 YGGTGGFSYEWN
+2152 
-2164 TGGSG
+2164 
-2169 ASISG
+2169 
-2174 LIVGEYAVEIK
+2174 
-2185 DGNDCVVNDAIVLP
+2185 
-2199 GVDTIRLTT
+2199 
-2208 EPTNPLC
+2208 
-2215 AASSDGLLEI
+2215 
-2225 TSVTGGSNS
+2225 
-2234 YSSYIWTNDLD
+2234 
-2245 QQIGTNPLLNGVPAG
+2245 
-2260 DYTAT
+2260 
-2265 VTDSEGCIKAENFQL
+2265 
-2280 TDPPALSLS
+2280 
-2289 TRRDSDFNG
+2289 
-2298 FDVSCPDAED
+2298 
-2308 GQITLTA
+2308 
-2315 SGGTG
+2315 
-2320 SIVYSINEG
+2320 
-2329 ASYQLGNTFGGLV
+2329 
-2342 ADTYKALV
+2342 
-2350 RDDNGCLSTTQNITL
+2350 
-2365 NAPDALQL
+2365 
-2373 GVSSQTN
+2373 
-2380 LLCFDMPT
+2380 
-2388 GAITLQSTGGVVGKR
+2388 
-2403 YSLDKFNYQENPL
+2403 
-2416 FSGLSAGTDTAYLTD
+2416 
-2431 NNGCL
+2431 
-2436 DSITFTITQPPELIA
+2436 
-2451 QITSTEDA
+2451 
-2459 TCSEA
+2459 
-2464 NGSAEV
+2464 
-2470 EATGGTGTYTNYQWF
+2470 
-2485 DAGDAAV
+2485 
-2492 GNGSTLSN
+2492 
-2500 VPAGTYMAK
+2500 
-2509 ITDSNGC
+2509 
-2516 IAETE
+2516 
-2521 AAIGSADGPQVS
+2521 
-2533 STVRAASCSY
+2533 
-2543 GDDGVIT
+2543 
-2550 LTIEGSGPFDILW
+2550 
-2563 SNGDTTIVA
+2563 
-2572 DTLAAGEYTVTI
+2572 
-2584 TDANGCTTGETFSV
+2584 
-2598 PALPPITYRVTVQ
+2598 
-2611 NSPTCWY
+2611 
-2618 SADGS
+2618 
-2623 LQVSASGGAGG
+2623 
-2634 FSYAWETG
+2634 
-2642 DSGPSIGNLAA
+2642 
-2653 GTYGVTIT
+2653 
-2661 DNNSCV
+2661 
-2667 ARADITL
+2667 
-2674 NPVDTIMLATQ
+2674 
-2685 PTNPLCAG
+2685 
-2693 SLDGS
+2693 
-2698 LNITSVTGGSGSYS
+2698 
-2712 SYIWRN
+2712 
-2718 SLGQQIGT
+2718 
-2726 DPLLD
+2726 
-2731 GQAEGQY
+2731 
-2738 TVTVTDSKGC
+2738 
-2748 AKEEN
+2748 
-2753 YQLTDPPALSF
+2753 
-2764 STTTSDFNGYDVS
+2764 
-2777 CLQSED
+2777 
-2783 GQITVSSSGGVG
+2783 
-2795 DHSYSNDN
+2795 
-2803 GVRFQAGNVFTGL
+2803 
-2816 PVDAYQ
+2816 
-2822 MVVRDANNCTS
+2822 
-2833 QALSIT
+2833 
-2839 LDAPEPLELSVFSQT
+2839 
-2854 DLPCAG
+2854 
-2860 LDTGS
+2860 
-2865 VTLRV
+2865 
-2870 AGGLTGRQYSLDGVN
+2870 
-2885 FQAAPFFDGLIAGDY
+2885 
-2900 NAIVTDINGCSD
+2900 
-2912 TASFALQQPP
+2912 
-2922 ALIAQITSVQN
+2922 
-2933 ATCLL
+2933 
-2938 SNGAAEVTPNGGT
+2938 
-2951 GIYSSYI
+2951 
-2958 WKDEAGNEISTT
+2958 
-2970 NAISGVDAGTYTVEI
+2970 
-2985 TDSNGCAAD
+2985 
-2994 AQATITSVDGPEL
+2994 
-3007 SIRVRAVT
+3007 
-3015 CSYRMDGLAILEV
+3015 
-3028 DGEGPFDIL
+3028 
-3037 WSNGDTTAV
+3037 
-3046 ADTLSAGTYSVAVT
+3046 
-3060 DVYGCVAYDTINV
+3060 
-3073 PALPAIT
+3073 
-3080 YRVVSETAPTCWN
+3080 
-3093 STDGALQI
+3093 
-3101 VAGGGGGDFSY
+3101 
-3112 VWDTGTEGPSISNI
+3112 
-3126 AAGSYEVT
+3126 
-3134 ITDRNDCEL
+3134 
-3143 KDDVTLDG
+3143 
-3151 ISEITLATTATRPSC
+3151 
-3166 IGYSDGSLSATASGG
+3166 
-3181 NGGYAY
+3181 
-3187 TWSTGATTAL
+3187 
-3197 LSGIPAGSYSVT
+3197 
-3209 VKDRLNCSISEE
+3209 
-3221 LMLDEADPFEIGTI
+3221 
-3235 DDLLICTGATVQV
+3235 
-3248 TTPTKGA
+3248 
-3255 GYLWS
+3255 
-3260 STDGFSSTAETVA
+3260 
-3273 LTQPGTYTLT
+3273 
-3283 VTSEAGCEASTS
+3283 
-3295 FSLAVSS
+3295 
-3302 TLMKADFL
+3302 
-3310 MASQAYVG
+3310 
-3318 DTVVIIDISWPVP
+3318 
-3331 ENLIWDFGTDPAP
+3331 
-3344 TVLFQ
+3344 
-3349 SPDYA
+3349 
-3354 EVVFETAGV
+3354 
-3363 YEINIQTNLADCRDS
+3363 
-3378 YGQSITILEREGDG
+3378 
-3392 DAGGRISA
+3392 
-3400 DPTIDLIKNFTVH
+3400 
-3413 PNPGNGT
+3413 
-3420 FTVTVELREM
+3420 
-3430 AAIALSLIDVGG
+3430 
-3442 NQILSDKSYAPDE
+3442 
-3455 QFRIPMSMFNPQ
+3455 
-3467 EGLYFLRL
+3467 
-3475 TTGEQSRVLRILVQ
+3475 